1 MCKIA
6 THDFILND
14 TVSFK
19 IEKKD
24 IWGNIKIV
32 HTVVNRDKQFFEIFE
47 AIRHSRP
54 LADPNPAFKEQL
66 RLYQENGHFKEMMM
80 QCYLVYFAV

>member
-19 IEKKD
+19 IEKKKRKYKNRSYS
-24 IWGNIKIV
+24 GEQRQ
-32 HTVVNRDKQFFEIFE
+32 TVFEIFE

-66 RLYQENGHFKEMMM
+66 RLYQENGHFKEMMIKWH
-80 QCYLVYFAV
+80 LAVAG